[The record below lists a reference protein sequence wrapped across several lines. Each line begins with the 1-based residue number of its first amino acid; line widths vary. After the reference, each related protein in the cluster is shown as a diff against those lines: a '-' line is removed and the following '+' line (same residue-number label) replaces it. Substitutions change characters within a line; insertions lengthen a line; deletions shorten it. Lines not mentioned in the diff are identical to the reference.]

1 MSSNG
6 TLPTRTLLM
15 MQKVRLRILWPA
27 WLLTALAMAG
37 SLYAL
42 DGSGLTTG
50 ILFLLGLAWTLT
62 VLRLLRKITPD
73 KGESAT
79 PPSDEQLQH
88 RARAGLNTI
97 LQNASE
103 ELPAIL
109 DTMNQLQGVIGDATA
124 KLNHSF
130 SDLNSNAE
138 RQNRLIRELIQTL
151 NEAPEDE
158 NIMTLERFT
167 NKTGRTLRDYVD
179 ILVIVSKNS
188 VAAAHKMLDMNTH
201 MEKTFELLR
210 TVESLANQTSLLALN
225 ASIEASRAGEAGRS
239 FAVVANEVRNLAG
252 KSRDLND
259 EIHDHITDSQRTLEE
274 TNQLITYIASMDMSM
289 AMRAKDDLDQMS
301 AQLEQ
306 NQRLLSDSLQQSS
319 QIAAD
324 IHRDVCLAVT
334 ALQYEDMV
342 SQLVEF
348 VKNRLQPVLETLQDS
363 RAELAHAGLAEAVL
377 HLQQA
382 LERTNT
388 GHRAVAN
395 TSVDEG
401 EIELF

>member
-1 MSSNG
+1 M
-6 TLPTRTLLM
+6 TH
-15 MQKVRLRILWPA
+15 KVRLRTIWPA
-27 WLLTALAMAG
+27 WLLTVLAMAG
-37 SLYAL
+37 SIYAL
-42 DGSGLTTG
+42 DNSGLTAG
-50 ILFLLGLAWTLT
+50 VLFLLGLAWTLT
-62 VLRLLRKITPD
+62 VLRVLRQTP
-73 KGESAT
+73 SHN
-79 PPSDEQLQH
+79 DEQAAPSPDEQ
-88 RARAGLNTI
+88 RQYQAQAGLNNL
-97 LQNASE
+97 LQGANE
-103 ELPAIL
+103 NLPAIL

-130 SDLNSNAE
+130 SDLNTNAE

-151 NEAPEDE
+151 NEAPDDE

-188 VAAAHKMLDMNTH
+188 VAAAHKMLDMNAH

-319 QIAAD
+319 LIAAD
-324 IHRDVCLAVT
+324 IHRDVCQAVT

-342 SQLVEF
+342 TQLIDF
-348 VKNRLQPVLETLQDS
+348 VKNCLEPVLEALQDS
-363 RAELAHAGLAEAVL
+363 RVTAAQGELAETLL
-377 HLQQA
+377 HFQQA
-382 LERTNT
+382 LERAREEHANTN
-388 GHRAVAN
+388 HRAVAN